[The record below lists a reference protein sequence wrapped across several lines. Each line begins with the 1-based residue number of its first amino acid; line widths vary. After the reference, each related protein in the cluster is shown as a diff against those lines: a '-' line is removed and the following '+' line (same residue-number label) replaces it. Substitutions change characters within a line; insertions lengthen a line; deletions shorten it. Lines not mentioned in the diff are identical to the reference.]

1 MFSICIQVVENEK
14 VALKSLTKRLVQ
26 EVDALQSASLPFRAH
41 WPSSLRSHHNFR
53 NIIKYCILDASEMG
67 KLSANSI
74 QEYSRLFEDGS
85 LFGTFLRSNVLKSFL
100 NISLYDFSS
109 FFDLFLSEL

>member
-1 MFSICIQVVENEK
+1 
-14 VALKSLTKRLVQ
+14 
-26 EVDALQSASLPFRAH
+26 
-41 WPSSLRSHHNFR
+41 
-53 NIIKYCILDASEMG
+53 MG